1 LPADVADAAGVPVV
15 LSHAL
20 CGLRARRSGHGPG
33 LVLTALELA
42 VWTRQQHRLDGLVH
56 HNDASGQYLAIR
68 YTDTLTAAGA
78 VASVGRSTTPS
89 PSLRSA
95 NSRPN

>member
-1 LPADVADAAGVPVV
+1 VSHAGNRLPADVADAAGVPVV

-42 VWTRQQHRLDGLVH
+42 V
-56 HNDASGQYLAIR
+56 
-68 YTDTLTAAGA
+68 
-78 VASVGRSTTPS
+78 
-89 PSLRSA
+89 
-95 NSRPN
+95 